1 MMKLV
6 DSKRELAARVAG
18 QAELRDIQVFKL
30 HAELTEHP
38 APGVAL
44 DYNLDTDARCVTPDE
59 SNALIVEVSHDLVIR
74 QPLTQGSE
82 SVDESEL
89 EHKEVARVELLLAAL
104 FDLPAHPDGRP
115 YIEEE
120 LRAFADTSGQFAL
133 YPYARQ
139 SITDLTTRL
148 ALPPLVLGM
157 LKLDLDP
164 DE

>member
-1 MMKLV
+1 MKLV

-30 HAELTEHP
+30 GAELIEHP

-44 DYNLDTDARCVTPDE
+44 DYNLDSDPRCITPDD
-59 SNALIVEVSHDLVIR
+59 SNALIVEVSYDLVIR
-74 QPLTQGSE
+74 QPLTQSGDE
-82 SVDESEL
+82 DDESEA
-89 EHKEVARVELLLAAL
+89 EHKDVARIELLLGAL
-104 FDLPAHPDGRP
+104 FDLPAHPDGLP
-115 YIEEE
+115 YGEDEF
-120 LRAFADTSGQFAL
+120 RAFADTSGQFAL

-139 SITDLTTRL
+139 AVTDMTTRL

-164 DE
+164 DDE

>member
-1 MMKLV
+1 MRLI

-30 HAELTEHP
+30 VAELIEHP

-44 DYNLDTDARCVTPDE
+44 DYNLDTDPRCVTPDDT
-59 SNALIVEVSHDLVIR
+59 NALIVEVSYDLVVR
-74 QPLTQGSE
+74 QPLAQDGE
-82 SVDESEL
+82 VDDESGV
-89 EHKEVARVELLLAAL
+89 EHKDVARIELLLAAL

-115 YIEEE
+115 YSEDEF
-120 LRAFADTSGQFAL
+120 RAFADTSGQFAL

-164 DE
+164 DDE

>member
-1 MMKLV
+1 MKLV

-30 HAELTEHP
+30 VAELMEHP
-38 APGVAL
+38 ASGVAL
-44 DYNLDTDARCVTPDE
+44 DYDLDTDPRCVTPDE
-59 SNALIVEVSHDLVIR
+59 SNALIVEVSYDLLIR
-74 QPLTQGSE
+74 QPLERG
-82 SVDESEL
+82 DEADDQSDVENRD
-89 EHKEVARVELLLAAL
+89 VARIELLLAAL

-115 YIEEE
+115 YGEDEF
-120 LRAFADTSGQFAL
+120 RAFADTSGQFAL

-139 SITDLTTRL
+139 AITDMTTRL

-164 DE
+164 DDE